1 MRAAQVES
9 DCRRSRFLHGT
20 GTHPWANRRTVSN
33 GPGVYIAALEEHMFN
48 VVAGN
53 RKRPFWSS
61 RTVAASVTIHLLLL
75 AGFVSADEPKPRST
89 PPPPDS
95 LVWYRMEP
103 DQHVRADPTPPT
115 QRPVDAQRASP
126 ATTPSTAASFPH
138 EVPAELPDMDRDAPA
153 TQPMVDAGD
162 PWGNAVHN
170 FGSAPVLAPAQTE
183 GTLPRWKS
191 VCAEDEVDTQPEL
204 VNKRQ
209 AEIALQ
215 RAYPPR
221 LRDGGV
227 AGRTTVMLIV
237 DEDGNVE
244 PGSVQVRETT
254 HDAFRDAAVRAVER
268 FHFKPATLRGRRVAV
283 LVTLPIAWE
292 LEK

>member
-1 MRAAQVES
+1 
-9 DCRRSRFLHGT
+9 
-20 GTHPWANRRTVSN
+20 
-33 GPGVYIAALEEHMFN
+33 MFN
-48 VVAGN
+48 VVAEN

-61 RTVAASVTIHLLLL
+61 RTIVASVTFHLLLL
-75 AGFVSADEPKPRST
+75 AGFVSADEPIERPLPT
-89 PPPPDS
+89 PPDS
-95 LVWYRMEP
+95 IVWYPVEP
-103 DQHVRADPTPPT
+103 EQHVRADPTPPA
-115 QRPVDAQRASP
+115 QRPVDPRPASP
-126 ATTPSTAASFPH
+126 ATAPSSAADFPH
-138 EVPAELPDMDRDAPA
+138 EVPAEVPDVNRGAPA
-153 TQPMVDAGD
+153 TEPMVDAGD
-162 PWGNAVHN
+162 PWGTAVE
-170 FGSAPVLAPAQTE
+170 FAGSAPVLPIAPAEPE
-183 GTLPRWKS
+183 GMLPRWKS

-204 VNKRQ
+204 ANQRQ

-227 AGRTTVMLIV
+227 AGHTTVMLIV

-268 FHFKPATLRGRRVAV
+268 FHFKPATLHGHPVAV

-292 LEK
+292 LEN